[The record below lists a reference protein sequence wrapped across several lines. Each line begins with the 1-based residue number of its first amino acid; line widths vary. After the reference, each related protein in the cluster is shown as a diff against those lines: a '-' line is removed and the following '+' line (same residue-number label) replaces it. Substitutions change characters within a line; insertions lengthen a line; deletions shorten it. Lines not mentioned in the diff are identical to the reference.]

1 MTQYER
7 MVNGLIYNP
16 ADDEIMKEQVV
27 FQDMLW
33 DFNRL
38 KPSEYEKKEKYMKE
52 VFAECGDNCYI
63 ELPLHANWGG
73 HR

>member
-7 MVNGLIYNP
+7 MVRGLLYDP
-16 ADDEIMKEQVV
+16 ADEEIMREQVV

-38 KPSEYEKKEKYMKE
+38 KPTEYEKKEQYMKT
-52 VFAECGDNCYI
+52 VFAE
-63 ELPLHANWGG
+63 
-73 HR
+73 